1 MIDGVPTVLEIISE
15 DDSVELSVNSVTYL
29 EEEGVYIFE
38 VEYETHTITYDIE
51 DIEEG
56 FDGEVYRYTVYEDA
70 NDE

>member
-38 VEYETHTITYDIE
+38 VEYETDTITYDIE

>member
-15 DDSVELSVNSVTYL
+15 DDSVELSVNRVAYL
-29 EEEGVYIFE
+29 EEEGVYIFYIDYKTDT
-38 VEYETHTITYDIE
+38 VAYDIE

-70 NDE
+70 NGE

>member
-15 DDSVELSVNSVTYL
+15 DDSVELSVNSVMYL
-29 EEEGVYIFE
+29 EEEGVYIFYI
-38 VEYETHTITYDIE
+38 EYKTDTVAYDIE

>member
-15 DDSVELSVNSVTYL
+15 DDSVELSVNRVTYL
-29 EEEGVYIFE
+29 EEEGVYIFYIDYKTDT
-38 VEYETHTITYDIE
+38 VAYDIE

>member
-38 VEYETHTITYDIE
+38 IEYETDTIAYDIE

>member
-15 DDSVELSVNSVTYL
+15 DDSVELSVNRVAYL
-29 EEEGVYIFE
+29 EEEGVYIFYIDYKTDT
-38 VEYETHTITYDIE
+38 VAYDIE

>member
-15 DDSVELSVNSVTYL
+15 DDSVELGVNSVKYL
-29 EEEGVYIFE
+29 EEECVYIFE
-38 VEYETHTITYDIE
+38 IEYKTDTVAYDIE

>member
-1 MIDGVPTVLEIISE
+1 MIYRVPTVLEIISE

-29 EEEGVYIFE
+29 EEEGVYIFKIDYKTDT
-38 VEYETHTITYDIE
+38 VAYDIE

>member
-38 VEYETHTITYDIE
+38 IEYNTCTVAYDIE

>member
-15 DDSVELSVNSVTYL
+15 DDSVELSVNGVAYL
-29 EEEGVYIFE
+29 EEEGVYIFYIDYKTDT
-38 VEYETHTITYDIE
+38 VAYDIE

>member
-15 DDSVELSVNSVTYL
+15 DDSVELGVNSVTYL
-29 EEEGVYIFE
+29 EEEGVYIFYIDYKTDT
-38 VEYETHTITYDIE
+38 VAYDIE

>member
-15 DDSVELSVNSVTYL
+15 DDSVELSVNGVTYL
-29 EEEGVYIFE
+29 EEEGVYIFYIDYKTDT
-38 VEYETHTITYDIE
+38 VAYDIE

>member
-38 VEYETHTITYDIE
+38 IEYETDTVAYDIE

>member
-15 DDSVELSVNSVTYL
+15 DDSVELSVNSVKYL

-38 VEYETHTITYDIE
+38 IEYKTVTVAYDIE

-56 FDGEVYRYTVYEDA
+56 FDGEVYRYMVYEDA